1 MTPRLFFQVF
11 SIEARKLMSYRT
23 DFWITAVVGFLAQF
37 GLAYYLWDAIYT
49 DAREEIGGYTFEGM
63 VLYYVL
69 IILVAKLVRGSTYTN
84 EIATDIYEGSLSRYI
99 VYPTS
104 YFGFKYA
111 QHLGNVVPALIQ
123 LVLFGALYLLFLK
136 LPADARITPLSA
148 GMAAVSVLVANLLF
162 YAITAPLQAVA
173 FWADN
178 VWSLVVMMRFI
189 SNLLGGAM
197 VPLSLF
203 PAWSRQLLD
212 ALPFRYLYDF
222 PVNTLLGKVAPGEWL
237 FGLAVSLVWLGII
250 VAATRLVWR
259 RGMLSYTGVGI

>member
-1 MTPRLFFQVF
+1 MTPRLFIQVF
-11 SIEARKLMSYRT
+11 SLEARKLMSYRV

-37 GLAYYLWDAIYT
+37 GLAYFLWDAIYT
-49 DAREEIGGYTFEGM
+49 DAREEIAGYTFEGM

-84 EIATDIYEGSLSRYI
+84 EIATDIYEGTLSRYI

-111 QHLGNVVPALIQ
+111 QHLGNIVPGLVQ
-123 LVLFGALYLLFLK
+123 LFLFGALYLVLLE
-136 LPADARITPLSA
+136 LPGDVRITPLSA
-148 GMAAVSVLVANLLF
+148 LMATVSILVANVLF

-203 PAWSRQLLD
+203 PGWGQQL
-212 ALPFRYLYDF
+212 AGFLPFKYLYDF
-222 PVNTLLGKVAPGEWL
+222 PVNTLIGKVSPGDW
-237 FGLAVSLVWLGII
+237 FIGLAVSLIWVGII
-250 VAATRLVWR
+250 VGVTRVVWR
-259 RGMLSYTGVGI
+259 RGMLAYTGVGI